1 MEDSITYNF
10 YESCDIS
17 ELQIRRKNRDNVEL
31 QIKGG
36 IEDNAK
42 IIFLISQ

>member
-1 MEDSITYNF
+1 MEPIQMMQTLYQSK
-10 YESCDIS
+10 S
-17 ELQIRRKNRDNVEL
+17 EL

-36 IEDNAK
+36 IENNSK

>member
-1 MEDSITYNF
+1 MSVKLI
-10 YESCDIS
+10 
-17 ELQIRRKNRDNVEL
+17 IRIHVCTGTFLSGLMSEL

-36 IEDNAK
+36 IEDNSK